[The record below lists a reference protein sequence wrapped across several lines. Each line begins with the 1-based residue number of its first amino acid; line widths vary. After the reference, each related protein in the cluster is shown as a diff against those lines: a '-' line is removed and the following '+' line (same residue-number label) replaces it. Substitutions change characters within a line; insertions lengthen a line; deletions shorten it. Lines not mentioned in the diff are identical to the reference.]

1 MQQKCNKLE
10 AKIVK
15 LETKQNSLAQYERRN
30 NIVISGIP
38 NSIDDSISMVSN
50 INVNI
55 EENDIKL
62 CHRFGKPDATSKSK
76 KTIVRFVNRKNCNK
90 IFENKKKLAKLNN
103 EKHNFREG
111 TKIFV
116 RESLTRMNEF
126 IAFNCRKLKRKELIH
141 SCYSRNGIINIKMTD
156 KS

>member
-15 LETKQNSLAQYERRN
+15 LETENSLAQYGRIN

-38 NSIDDSISMVSN
+38 DSTDDNNLENTVISMMSN

-55 EENDIKL
+55 EENDIEA
-62 CHRFGKPDATSKSK
+62 CHRFGKPDVTSKSK
-76 KTIVRFVNRKNCNK
+76 KKTVACFVNRKNCYK
-90 IFENKKKLAKLNN
+90 IFENKKKLSKLNN

-116 RESLTRMNEF
+116 SESLTPMN
-126 IAFNCRKLKRKELIH
+126 KLQQKWNYK
-141 SCYSRNGIINIKMTD
+141 Y
-156 KS
+156 